1 MYPVILCGDFNY
13 PHINWLT
20 NTFPTNLDS
29 YRHIID
35 FFSLTQHVYEP
46 TRANAVLDL
55 IFSNP
60 SELISSVSLLE
71 PLHNS
76 DHAVLEADINLP
88 IRVTPPQDDSVRWF
102 RNFKS
107 IDWIKFSFILQNLSW
122 DAIRLQDN
130 VADQWLV
137 FKANVVHALDCLA
150 PLTASTIRSRSGK
163 KGPWYNITIK
173 NIRADKRRAWE
184 NYRSC
189 RSEVALQA
197 FHHQRNRLTT
207 AIRNARD
214 LFEMNVAEQLSTN
227 HKLFFQY
234 ANSQNKVKAQL
245 PYLKLSDGRCTQNMI
260 ESANELNAYF
270 VSVFSESSRITETTT
285 NINIV
290 ENPLYSLY
298 KFNTEQVRLRL
309 LSLNNRKAAGPDG
322 ISNTILK
329 QNSYA
334 LAPHLT
340 VLFQHSLDKG
350 IVPDE
355 WKDANVTPIHKS
367 GATDVAA
374 NYRPI
379 SLMSCV
385 CKVMERF
392 VYDWLSTYLR

>member
-1 MYPVILCGDFNY
+1 M
-13 PHINWLT
+13 
-20 NTFPTNLDS
+20 
-29 YRHIID
+29 
-35 FFSLTQHVYEP
+35 
-46 TRANAVLDL
+46 
-55 IFSNP
+55 
-60 SELISSVSLLE
+60 
-71 PLHNS
+71 
-76 DHAVLEADINLP
+76 
-88 IRVTPPQDDSVRWF
+88 
-102 RNFKS
+102 
-107 IDWIKFSFILQNLSW
+107 
-122 DAIRLQDN
+122 
-130 VADQWLV
+130 
-137 FKANVVHALDCLA
+137 
-150 PLTASTIRSRSGK
+150 
-163 KGPWYNITIK
+163 
-173 NIRADKRRAWE
+173 
-184 NYRSC
+184 
-189 RSEVALQA
+189 
-197 FHHQRNRLTT
+197 
-207 AIRNARD
+207 
-214 LFEMNVAEQLSTN
+214 AEQLSTN
-227 HKLFFQY
+227 PKLFFQY

-379 SLMSCV
+379 SLTFCV

-392 VYDWLSTYLR
+392 VYDWISTYLRLHSPLHSSQHGFQQSQSCTTQLLEYCNDITLSLDCKECMDVIYLDFSKAFDKISHSLLLLKLE